1 MTSTCCAASG
11 TYCMARGIPSAAC
24 SGSYASRE
32 SNLSRRSGSRA
43 RRSPPMDPPRKATS
57 PTRRPRPVRRSPT
70 RPTAVAGCSAC
81 CRRCWA
87 RRRARRPPSIRR
99 RVCRR
104 CRAPCRRRASHRSP
118 PRRPFSR
125 ARTRVA
131 WRPRCASSANAASC
145 STQRLR
151 RAPRP
156 DSEALCANGEF
167 AAGKQERTM
176 TISVVPLSGALG
188 AEIKGVDLRAPQDAA
203 AVAAIRDAF
212 DRNVVVV
219 FGDQQLSED
228 DQLRVA
234 GYFGKVAA
242 RRRPASGRDPGG
254 QWDTPFM
261 LVTNIVEDG
270 KPIGVFGDGEMWF
283 HHDTSYYPEPH
294 RATFLYAMKLPSTGG
309 NTCFSNMYK
318 AYENVPR
325 ALRDRLEG
333 RKVLQVHD
341 YKRRERLDL
350 DTIDFNR

>member
-1 MTSTCCAASG
+1 
-11 TYCMARGIPSAAC
+11 
-24 SGSYASRE
+24 
-32 SNLSRRSGSRA
+32 
-43 RRSPPMDPPRKATS
+43 
-57 PTRRPRPVRRSPT
+57 
-70 RPTAVAGCSAC
+70 
-81 CRRCWA
+81 
-87 RRRARRPPSIRR
+87 
-99 RVCRR
+99 
-104 CRAPCRRRASHRSP
+104 
-118 PRRPFSR
+118 
-125 ARTRVA
+125 
-131 WRPRCASSANAASC
+131 
-145 STQRLR
+145 
-151 RAPRP
+151 
-156 DSEALCANGEF
+156 
-167 AAGKQERTM
+167 M

-188 AEIKGVDLRAPQDAA
+188 AEIKGVDLRAPQDAV

-234 GYFGKVAA
+234 GYFGKVAV

-294 RATFLYAMKLPSTGG
+294 RATFLYAMKLPSCGG

-318 AYENVPR
+318 AYENIPP
-325 ALRDRLEG
+325 ALCARLEG

-350 DTIDFNR
+350 DKIDLNTVRHHAQPIFITHPATGRKALYVSRLMSARIEGFARDESEAMLAELFEISEDPAIVYEHAWRLGDLVIWDNWASIHARKDFPREEPRLMRRLTIEGQALTF